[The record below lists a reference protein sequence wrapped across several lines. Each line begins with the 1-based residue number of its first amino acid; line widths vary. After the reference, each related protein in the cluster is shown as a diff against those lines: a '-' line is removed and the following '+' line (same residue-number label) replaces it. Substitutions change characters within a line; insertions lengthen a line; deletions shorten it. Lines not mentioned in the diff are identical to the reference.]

1 MSRPQ
6 RKPAL
11 PVELSSVLVGDIM
24 VGSFYDPDLDEGCAF
39 EGSSPSTV
47 VSAGSRRVPS
57 SSIRSIP
64 GFRRVLFGAASVYG
78 LLTGWRRKLQGG
90 SNADAQMVSGPSEYE
105 AVEQPVATAMARQ

>member
-1 MSRPQ
+1 M
-6 RKPAL
+6 
-11 PVELSSVLVGDIM
+11 LVGDIM

-57 SSIRSIP
+57 SSIRSIS
-64 GFRRVLFGAASVYG
+64 GFRRVLILGAASVHDI
-78 LLTGWRRKLQGG
+78 LAGWRRKLQGG

-105 AVEQPVATAMARQ
+105 AVEQPVATATARQ